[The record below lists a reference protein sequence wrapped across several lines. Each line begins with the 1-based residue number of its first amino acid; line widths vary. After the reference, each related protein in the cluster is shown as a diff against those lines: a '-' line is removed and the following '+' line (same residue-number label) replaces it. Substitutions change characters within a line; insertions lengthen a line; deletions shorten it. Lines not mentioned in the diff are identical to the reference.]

1 MNLGS
6 VLNLIIILGVVTSF
20 GYVLGWAFNIRDETM
35 GKFALIIG
43 LALMILISLVLIIFF
58 ELVIQNQP

>member
-43 LALMILISLVLIIFF
+43 LALIESEVF
-58 ELVIQNQP
+58 